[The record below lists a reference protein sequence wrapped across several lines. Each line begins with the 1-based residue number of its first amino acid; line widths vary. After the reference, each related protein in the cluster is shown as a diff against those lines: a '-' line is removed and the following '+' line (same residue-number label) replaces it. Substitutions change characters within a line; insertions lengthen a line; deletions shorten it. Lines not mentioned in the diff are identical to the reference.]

1 MKIAITGGAG
11 YIGCRLSDYF
21 LKEGHEVLC
30 IDWLRWGISPIL
42 NLIDHP
48 CFSLYV
54 TDIRDKEVEKILK
67 LADAVIHLAG
77 IVGYP
82 ACDSEP
88 LLAHSINVEA
98 TKRVIDATSDK
109 PFVYAST
116 GSVYGALNSTC
127 TELSETN
134 PISKYSEYKLI
145 GETYC
150 GDNAVIVRPATAFGV
165 SNRLRNDLLINDFV
179 NQAVNVKELT
189 LFEGHFKRTFLSNN
203 DCVRGFALGLD
214 KYNIMKGEIWNL
226 GDQRLNATKL
236 DIANTI
242 LKYVDY
248 NLTVNTT
255 VEHDKDGRNY
265 FVDYSKIKER
275 TGFVATETLDSGI
288 LNLVTLYKASS
299 HNITYR

>member
-30 IDWLRWGISPIL
+30 IDWLKWGISPIL

-82 ACDSEP
+82 SCDAEP
-88 LLAHSINVEA
+88 ILAYSINVEA
-98 TKRVIDATSDK
+98 TKRVIDSSVGK
-109 PFVYAST
+109 PLVYAST
-116 GSVYGALNSTC
+116 GSVYGDLHTTC
-127 TELSETN
+127 SEHSATN

-165 SNRLRNDLLINDFV
+165 SNRLRNDLLSS
-179 NQAVNVKELT
+179 
-189 LFEGHFKRTFLSNN
+189 KRW
-203 DCVRGFALGLD
+203 RAH
-214 KYNIMKGEIWNL
+214 
-226 GDQRLNATKL
+226 
-236 DIANTI
+236 
-242 LKYVDY
+242 
-248 NLTVNTT
+248 TV
-255 VEHDKDGRNY
+255 
-265 FVDYSKIKER
+265 
-275 TGFVATETLDSGI
+275 
-288 LNLVTLYKASS
+288 
-299 HNITYR
+299 